1 MEDSSN
7 TLEQS
12 KDGTV
17 DEEDGDVI
25 QVGNFLIDM
34 GRILGKGEFG
44 QVYLAQEIP
53 KDMDISNRL
62 EN

>member
-25 QVGNFLIDM
+25 
-34 GRILGKGEFG
+34 
-44 QVYLAQEIP
+44 
-53 KDMDISNRL
+53 
-62 EN
+62 